1 VHLSRVETA
10 ETVLDEKAAS
20 RLAMLYERH
29 VPRAVALA
37 RLLTDDDHL
46 AEDVAHDAFIRAAGR
61 FAKLRR
67 PEAFDA
73 YLRKAVVNTCRAGWR
88 RARVEREWLR
98 RQTVSDIAELPP
110 FGPDERTVL
119 WRAIANLPWRQR
131 AAVVLRY
138 YEDLPHEQIGEL
150 LRCSTGAV
158 ESLLS
163 RAMSTLRKLIDREDL
178 R

>member
-1 VHLSRVETA
+1 MHLSDVETA
-10 ETVLDEKAAS
+10 ETVLDKIAAS

-37 RLLTDDDHL
+37 RLLTDDDYL
-46 AEDVAHDAFIRAAGR
+46 AEDVAHDAFIRAAAR
-61 FAKLRR
+61 FADLRR
-67 PEAFDA
+67 PDAFDT
-73 YLRKAVVNTCRAGWR
+73 YLRKAVVNACRAGWR
-88 RARVEREWLR
+88 RVRVEREWLR
-98 RQTVSDIAELPP
+98 RQTVSDIAERPP
-110 FGPDERTVL
+110 FDPDERTVL

>member
-46 AEDVAHDAFIRAAGR
+46 AEDIAHDAFIRAAGS

-98 RQTVSDIAELPP
+98 RQTVSESAERPP
-110 FGPDERTVL
+110 FDPDERTVL

>member
-1 VHLSRVETA
+1 MA
-10 ETVLDEKAAS
+10 LDETAAS
-20 RLAMLYERH
+20 RLAMVYERN

-37 RLLTDDDHL
+37 RLLTDDDYL
-46 AEDVAHDAFIRAAGR
+46 AEDVAHDAFIRAAAR
-61 FAKLRR
+61 FADLRR
-67 PEAFDA
+67 PDAFDA

-88 RARVEREWLR
+88 RVRVEREWLR
-98 RQTVSDIAELPP
+98 RQTVSDIAERPP
-110 FGPDERTVL
+110 FDSDERTVV

-163 RAMSTLRKLIDREDL
+163 RAMSTLRRLIDREDL